1 MPPDADRLLATVE
14 HLAAFDRP
22 SASEGERRAAE
33 WIREQLDGLGAAAR
47 VEEEPAH
54 GTYWVPLGL
63 MTRGGGPGRAGGAL
77 APRPRARRAR
87 RRRGRRRGGRR
98 RLRRPARVPPRC
110 SGTARPT
117 TSWARRATPRRART
131 LVFLAHHDA
140 AHGGL
145 IFSQALVTTPADA
158 FPGWFERQE
167 TSPQVMAVVA
177 GGPALVA
184 LGAVLRL
191 RRAAQGGTAI
201 SLASAAA
208 FADIASRSV
217 VPGANDNL
225 SGVAVL
231 LELARALRD
240 EPVRGVRVL
249 LVSTGS
255 EESFMEGMR
264 GFARRHFPGLPRES
278 TEVVCLD
285 SVGSPELV
293 LIEGEGMLRMR
304 DYTPELRDR
313 LAALAARAGIHL
325 RRGLRLGLATDG
337 LIALKAGY
345 RSAALGSVT
354 RYKLP
359 SNYHSQRDTPANLH
373 LATVRDAAAL
383 CEALVRDSGG
393 LDELRARRRASSR
406 VAISPA

>member
-63 MTRGGGPGRAGGAL
+63 MSAAAGLAGLAGRSRPGRALAALVGA
-77 APRPRARRAR
+77 AAAAGVADDVSAGPHVFRRA
-87 RRRGRRRGGRR
+87 
-98 RLRRPARVPPRC
+98 LRH
-110 SGTARPT
+110 
-117 TSWARRATPRRART
+117 RATYNVVGEAGDPEGART

-158 FPGWFERQE
+158 FPGWYERQE

-184 LGAVLRL
+184 LGAVSGVDVL
-191 RRAAQGGTAI
+191 RRAGTAI

-313 LAALAARAGIHL
+313 LAALASRTGIHL

-359 SNYHSQRDTPANLH
+359 SNYHSQRDTPANLN

-383 CEALVRDSGG
+383 CEALVRDSG
-393 LDELRARRRASSR
+393 
-406 VAISPA
+406 V